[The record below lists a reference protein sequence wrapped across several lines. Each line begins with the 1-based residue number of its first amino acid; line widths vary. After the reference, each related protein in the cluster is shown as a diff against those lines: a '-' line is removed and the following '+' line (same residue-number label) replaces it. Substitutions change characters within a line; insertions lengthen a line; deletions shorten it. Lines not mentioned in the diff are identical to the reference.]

1 MDLLDPESIASFI
14 DSRKDRSD
22 IELEIGCGNGHFI
35 ATYAEKKPYSTI
47 IGIEIKKKRCLKAM
61 KKIEKRKLTNAFIVQ
76 ERAEVVLKGLQD
88 ESIDIIH
95 IYFPDPWPKTKHR
108 KRRLVRM
115 PVLAEFSRIL
125 KPGGRILLL
134 TDFFDYFIQMKVLF
148 SLHDNFEIIQDNLP
162 EEVFLSIYA
171 SKFVSA
177 RRKIYSLT
185 VSRKPVADPIL

>member
-1 MDLLDPESIASFI
+1 MGLLDPKFLSSFI
-14 DSRKDRSD
+14 DSRKGDSE

-35 ATYAEKKPYSTI
+35 ATYAEKKPHSTI
-47 IGIEIKKKRCLKAM
+47 IGIEIKKKRCLKAL
-61 KKIEKRKLTNAFIVQ
+61 KKIEKRRLTNAFIIQ
-76 ERAEVVLKGLQD
+76 ERAESVLRKLSN
-88 ESIDIIH
+88 ESVDVIH
-95 IYFPDPWPKTKHR
+95 IYFPDPWPKAKHR

-115 PVLAEFSRIL
+115 PILAEFARIL
-125 KPGGRILLL
+125 KPGGRVLLL

-148 SLHDNFEIIQDNLP
+148 SLRDDFEIVQHDLP

-185 VSRKPVADPIL
+185 ASRKPLLHTTL